1 MAASE
6 DLERL
11 AGTAVEAALGA
22 GAADAEAFAT
32 DSTGLEARIYEGE
45 VESLSEAGER
55 GLGVRV
61 WIEGRA
67 GYAYGTDLSAEGLGR
82 IAAGAVETARISD
95 PDEFAAAPDPAE
107 PGREP
112 AAIAGLA
119 DPAAAEW
126 TTERKVELAKAIEGA
141 ARAADERVIG
151 VETTVFVDERASVA
165 LASSR
170 GVAGA
175 YELTS
180 CYAYLQAIAAAG
192 GDDADRQ
199 TGLGFGIGRSPAA
212 LDPEAI
218 GREAAERAAALL
230 GASKPAS
237 RSCPVVLDETV
248 AASFVGFVA
257 GLLCAD
263 AVQRGRS
270 PFADRLAETIASEA
284 LGLAD
289 DGRRPEGLAS
299 APFDGEGTPTGRTP
313 LIEGGILRAYLHDS
327 YTARREG
334 GQWRSTASAAR
345 SGYRSPPSVSPS
357 NLIVA
362 PGELSFEELLDE
374 AGEGIYVTEVAGL
387 HSGVNPVSG
396 TFSVG
401 ATGRAISGGE
411 LAEPA
416 DEFTIASDL
425 PAMLAA
431 IRAAGSTPR
440 WVPFGGSVST
450 PALLVGEMAIGGG

>member
-1 MAASE
+1 MGGPE

-11 AGTAVEAALGA
+11 ANAAIEAALAAGA
-22 GAADAEAFAT
+22 GEAEAFVS
-32 DSTGLEARIYEGE
+32 DSTGLEARIYEE
-45 VESLSEAGER
+45 DVESLSEAGER
-55 GLGVRV
+55 GLGVRA
-61 WIEGRA
+61 WMEGRV
-67 GYAYGTDLSAEGLGR
+67 GYAYGTDLSPQGLEG

-95 PDEFAAAPDPAE
+95 PDQFAAAP
-107 PGREP
+107 EP
-112 AAIAGLA
+112 AGEAAPIPGLA
-119 DPAAAEW
+119 DPAAAQW
-126 TTERKVELAKAIEGA
+126 RTDRKVELAKAIERA
-141 ARAADERVIG
+141 ARGADRRVVA
-151 VETTVFVDERASVA
+151 VETSVFVDERSAAA
-165 LASSR
+165 LAFAR
-170 GVAGA
+170 GVSGA
-175 YELTS
+175 YEATS
-180 CYAYLQAIAAAG
+180 CYAYLQAIAAADG
-192 GDDADRQ
+192 GGSERHERQ

-218 GREAAERAAALL
+218 GREAAERATSLL
-230 GASKPAS
+230 GATKPAS
-237 RSCPVVLDETV
+237 RSCPVVLDQTV

-263 AVQRGRS
+263 SIQRGRS
-270 PFADRLAETIASEA
+270 PFAGRLAETIASEA

-289 DGRRPEGLAS
+289 DGREPDGLAS

-362 PGELSFEELLDE
+362 PGALSFDELLAE
-374 AGEGIYVTEVAGL
+374 AQEGIYVTEVAGL

-425 PAMLAA
+425 PAMLTA
-431 IRAAGSTPR
+431 IRAAGERPR
-440 WVPFGGSVST
+440 WVPFGGSVKT
-450 PALLVGEMAIGGG
+450 PALLVGEMAIGGR

>member
-1 MAASE
+1 MGSPPE
-6 DLERL
+6 DRERL
-11 AGTAVEAALGA
+11 AGEAVEAALAAGA
-22 GAADAEAFAT
+22 GEAEAFVT
-32 DSTGLEARIYEGE
+32 DSVGLEARVFDGE

-55 GLGVRV
+55 GLGVRA
-61 WIEGRA
+61 WIEGRV
-67 GYAYGTDLSAEGLGR
+67 GYAYGTDLGHDGLER
-82 IAAGAVETARISD
+82 IAAGAVETARVSD
-95 PDEFAAAPDPAE
+95 PDRFAAAPE
-107 PGREP
+107 PGGD
-112 AAIAGLA
+112 AAPIPELA

-126 TTERKVELAKAIEGA
+126 SSERKVELAKEIE
-141 ARAADERVIG
+141 RATREADPRVVA
-151 VETTVFVDERASVA
+151 VETSVFVDERLAAA

-180 CYAYLQAIAAAG
+180 CYGYVQAIAAA
-192 GDDADRQ
+192 DDGPDRH
-199 TGLGFGIGRSPAA
+199 TGLGFGIGRSAQA

-218 GREAAERAAALL
+218 GREAAERATSLL
-230 GASKPAS
+230 GAKKPPS

-248 AASFVGFVA
+248 AASLVGFIG

-263 AVQRGRS
+263 EVQRGRS
-270 PFADRLAETIASEA
+270 AFAGRLAETVASDA

-289 DGRRPEGLAS
+289 DGREPDGLAS
-299 APFDGEGTPTGRTP
+299 APFDGEGTPTRRTP

-334 GQWRSTASAAR
+334 EEWRSTANAAR

-362 PGELSFEELLDE
+362 PGELSFEELLAE
-374 AGEGIYVTEVAGL
+374 AGDGVYVSDVAGL

-425 PAMLAA
+425 PAMLTSIVVAA
-431 IRAAGSTPR
+431 ATPR

-450 PALLVGEMAIGGG
+450 PALLVGEMAIGGA

>member
-1 MAASE
+1 MRAA

-11 AGTAVEAALGA
+11 ANAAVEGALSAGA
-22 GAADAEAFAT
+22 GEAEAFAS
-32 DSTGLEARIYEGE
+32 DSTGLEARIYDGE

-55 GLGVRV
+55 GLGVRA
-61 WIEGRA
+61 WIEGRV
-67 GYAYGTDLSAEGLGR
+67 GYAYGTDLAPEGLEG
-82 IAAGAVETARISD
+82 ISAGAVETARISD
-95 PDEFAAAPDPAE
+95 PDEFAAAP
-107 PGREP
+107 EP
-112 AAIAGLA
+112 AGEAAPIPGLA

-126 TTERKVELAKAIEGA
+126 STDRKVELAKAIERA
-141 ARAADERVIG
+141 ARAADRRVVA
-151 VETTVFVDERASVA
+151 VETSVFVDERSAAA

-170 GVAGA
+170 GVSGF
-175 YELTS
+175 YEATS
-180 CYAYLQAIAAAG
+180 CYAYLQAIAAADG
-192 GDDADRQ
+192 GGEDRQ

-218 GREAAERAAALL
+218 GREAGERATSLL
-230 GASKPAS
+230 GATKPAS

-263 AVQRGRS
+263 SIQRGRS
-270 PFADRLAETIASEA
+270 PFAGRLAETIASEA

-289 DGRRPEGLAS
+289 DGREPDGLAS

-313 LIEGGILRAYLHDS
+313 LVEGGILRAYLHDS

-362 PGELSFEELLDE
+362 PGELSFAELLAE
-374 AGEGIYVTEVAGL
+374 AREGIYVTEVAGL

-425 PAMLAA
+425 PAMLTA
-431 IRAAGSTPR
+431 IRGAAAKPR

-450 PALLVGEMAIGGG
+450 PALLVGEMAIGGA